1 MKKKTY
7 TKPIVVSNNANTG
20 LPTVLA
26 IGAVSAA
33 IAAAS
38 VAVARMVGIDGMTA
52 TKLNS
57 SQQII
62 GESNA

>member
-7 TKPIVVSNNANTG
+7 VKPVAVGNSANTG
-20 LPTVLA
+20 LPTALA
-26 IGAVSAA
+26 IGAASAA
-33 IAAAS
+33 FAAAS
-38 VAVARMVGIDGMTA
+38 VAVGRMVGIDSTMA

-57 SQQII
+57 SRQII

>member
-1 MKKKTY
+1 MEKKTY
-7 TKPIVVSNNANTG
+7 TKPIVLSNNGNTG

-26 IGAVSAA
+26 IGAASAA
-33 IAAAS
+33 FAAAS
-38 VAVARMVGIDGMTA
+38 VAVGRMVGIDGMMA

-62 GESNA
+62 GELNA